1 METLVLVMMILVCFS
16 FVLKQTFHGVKEIMI
31 ISVLVAFFVGMT
43 WPLAIEQSKTQ
54 IAAWIADQ
62 KLMLDMAVLLS
73 IDVALTMLFCV
84 NHVDLK
90 TSEHVSR
97 RKWVFFIFLKYFPG
111 LLVFPVLFSV
121 LVMTIFLLPGVS
133 FQVVAWVLAVVL
145 LVLTPVFTYGLRWLL
160 PERPIR
166 LELLFLV
173 EVLLGLVGIIG
184 TVNGRTAVA
193 GFNSFDALSLLGVIA
208 IVIVGMAIGWAIY
221 NYQIKNIEY
230 NELHIRR
237 IVWISTGMLV
247 PVIILL
253 IFFFLRA
260 LLLLGGFFGQ
270 YLVKRKSGAEIRE
283 QMNTL
288 TLDNIDTL
296 GDRLPKNKQAVI
308 VSYMKKLVDNRQSKA
323 QVNRILDQYAQFVEK
338 DLSLPSTLLKMGPM
352 LGLMGTLI
360 PMGPALVGLS
370 AGDIASMAYNMQVA
384 FATTVVGLF
393 SAGIGFV
400 TKQTKNRWY
409 TEDMSNLEFMA
420 DLIDEKSNSLT
431 S

>member
-43 WPLAIEQSKTQ
+43 WPFAIEQSKTQ

-84 NHVDLK
+84 HHVDLK

-121 LVMTIFLLPGVS
+121 LVMTIFMLP
-133 FQVVAWVLAVVL
+133 VVL

-173 EVLLGLVGIIG
+173 EVLLGLMGIIG

-221 NYQIKNIEY
+221 NYQIKKY
-230 NELHIRR
+230 R
-237 IVWISTGMLV
+237 V
-247 PVIILL
+247 
-253 IFFFLRA
+253 
-260 LLLLGGFFGQ
+260 
-270 YLVKRKSGAEIRE
+270 
-283 QMNTL
+283 
-288 TLDNIDTL
+288 
-296 GDRLPKNKQAVI
+296 
-308 VSYMKKLVDNRQSKA
+308 
-323 QVNRILDQYAQFVEK
+323 
-338 DLSLPSTLLKMGPM
+338 
-352 LGLMGTLI
+352 
-360 PMGPALVGLS
+360 
-370 AGDIASMAYNMQVA
+370 
-384 FATTVVGLF
+384 
-393 SAGIGFV
+393 
-400 TKQTKNRWY
+400 
-409 TEDMSNLEFMA
+409 
-420 DLIDEKSNSLT
+420 
-431 S
+431 

>member
-62 KLMLDMAVLLS
+62 KLMLDMAVLL
-73 IDVALTMLFCV
+73 CV
-84 NHVDLK
+84 HHVDLK
-90 TSEHVSR
+90 TSEHVGR
-97 RKWVFFIFLKYFPG
+97 RKWMFFIFLKYFPG

-173 EVLLGLVGIIG
+173 EVLLGLMGIIG

-221 NYQIKNIEY
+221 NYQIKKY
-230 NELHIRR
+230 R
-237 IVWISTGMLV
+237 V
-247 PVIILL
+247 
-253 IFFFLRA
+253 
-260 LLLLGGFFGQ
+260 
-270 YLVKRKSGAEIRE
+270 
-283 QMNTL
+283 
-288 TLDNIDTL
+288 
-296 GDRLPKNKQAVI
+296 
-308 VSYMKKLVDNRQSKA
+308 
-323 QVNRILDQYAQFVEK
+323 
-338 DLSLPSTLLKMGPM
+338 
-352 LGLMGTLI
+352 
-360 PMGPALVGLS
+360 
-370 AGDIASMAYNMQVA
+370 
-384 FATTVVGLF
+384 
-393 SAGIGFV
+393 
-400 TKQTKNRWY
+400 
-409 TEDMSNLEFMA
+409 
-420 DLIDEKSNSLT
+420 
-431 S
+431 

>member
-43 WPLAIEQSKTQ
+43 WPLAIEQSKMQ

-84 NHVDLK
+84 HHVDLK

-166 LELLFLV
+166 LELLFS
-173 EVLLGLVGIIG
+173 
-184 TVNGRTAVA
+184 GRGAA
-193 GFNSFDALSLLGVIA
+193 RIDGHHRYGEWQDCGGRIQQFRCPLAS
-208 IVIVGMAIGWAIY
+208 
-221 NYQIKNIEY
+221 
-230 NELHIRR
+230 RR
-237 IVWISTGMLV
+237 Y
-247 PVIILL
+247 
-253 IFFFLRA
+253 RH
-260 LLLLGGFFGQ
+260 
-270 YLVKRKSGAEIRE
+270 RHRR
-283 QMNTL
+283 N
-288 TLDNIDTL
+288 
-296 GDRLPKNKQAVI
+296 GDRMGNLQ
-308 VSYMKKLVDNRQSKA
+308 
-323 QVNRILDQYAQFVEK
+323 
-338 DLSLPSTLLKMGPM
+338 LS
-352 LGLMGTLI
+352 
-360 PMGPALVGLS
+360 
-370 AGDIASMAYNMQVA
+370 N
-384 FATTVVGLF
+384 
-393 SAGIGFV
+393 
-400 TKQTKNRWY
+400 
-409 TEDMSNLEFMA
+409 
-420 DLIDEKSNSLT
+420 
-431 S
+431 